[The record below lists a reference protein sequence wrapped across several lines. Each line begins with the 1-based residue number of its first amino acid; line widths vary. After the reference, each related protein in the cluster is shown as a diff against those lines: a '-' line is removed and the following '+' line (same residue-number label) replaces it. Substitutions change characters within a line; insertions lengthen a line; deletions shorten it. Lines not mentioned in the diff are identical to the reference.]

1 VTGSGDGAVDALHDI
16 ALLIAAETEL
26 DRVLAR
32 VLAAVESLLGA
43 TSASVFLRSSGGA
56 YGRRFT
62 TLETGQ
68 PHWQDRREE
77 VRPGGMTDTV
87 LREGRAITVED
98 LQNAP
103 NASQQAKAT
112 RSGAVLSAPLRCQ
125 EEVIGVLY
133 ANFAE
138 QRTFTTADLHVAETL
153 GAYAATAVRN
163 AGLIGAER
171 RAVARQA
178 ALLDMA
184 RALSSSLDLHHLFPA
199 IAQHARRLLD
209 ADEVTIHRLRPDG
222 LFQPIQRDPP
232 APRDAEEWEPDQ
244 FVRETIDRGRPAV
257 RSRPSEAADVAPH
270 RRELLHGVEVLAAV
284 PIVTDR
290 ECLGLISLVW
300 RRERELDSGDV
311 DLLETIARH
320 AAIAAQNA
328 RAHEQAI
335 AHARLDGAIKT
346 AQAAAHELSQ
356 PLSVIVGYSE
366 LMELEQ
372 TEAEQLRTFATLIGR
387 AGKEASRKLDQFRRI
402 LRFVELQFGDLD
414 PILDLARSSEPEGGA
429 RPPDPHPAPPQDA
442 GARGRG
448 DAESALP

>member
-1 VTGSGDGAVDALHDI
+1 VSGSGDGAVDALHDI
-16 ALLIAAETEL
+16 ALLIAAGTEL

-32 VLAAVESLLGA
+32 VLAAAESLLGA
-43 TSASVFLRSSGGA
+43 TSASVFLRSSGSA

-87 LREGRAITVED
+87 LREGRAVTVED

-103 NASQQAKAT
+103 NASQSARTT

-138 QRTFTTADLHVAETL
+138 RRTFTTPDLRVAETL

-163 AGLIGAER
+163 AGLIAAER
-171 RAVARQA
+171 RATLRQA

-209 ADEVTIHRLRPDG
+209 ADEVAIHRLRSDG
-222 LFQPIQRDPP
+222 LLQPIQRDPP
-232 APRDAEEWEPDQ
+232 TPRPPRDAEAWEPDP
-244 FVRETIDRGRPAV
+244 FVRDTIDRSRPAV
-257 RSRPSEAADVAPH
+257 KSRPADAPDVAPH
-270 RRELLHGVEVLAAV
+270 WREFLHGVEVLAAV

-290 ECLGLISLVW
+290 ECLGLISLFW
-300 RRERELDSGDV
+300 RRERELDSADV

-372 TEAEQLRTFATLIGR
+372 TDAEQLRTFATLIGR

-429 RPPDPHPAPPQDA
+429 RPPDVESTPA
-442 GARGRG
+442 
-448 DAESALP
+448 

>member
-1 VTGSGDGAVDALHDI
+1 VSGSGDGAVDALHDI

-32 VLAAVESLLGA
+32 VLAATESLLGA
-43 TSASVFLRSSGGA
+43 ASASVFLRSSGGA

-68 PHWQDRREE
+68 PHWQERSEE
-77 VRPGGMTDTV
+77 VRPGGITDTV
-87 LREGRAITVED
+87 LREGRAVTVGD
-98 LQNAP
+98 LQSVP
-103 NASQQAKAT
+103 NASRPAKADH
-112 RSGAVLSAPLRCQ
+112 SGAVLSAPLRCQ
-125 EEVIGVLY
+125 DEVIGVLY
-133 ANFAE
+133 ANFADR
-138 QRTFTTADLHVAETL
+138 RTFTTADLHLAETL

-163 AGLIGAER
+163 ARLIGAER
-171 RAVARQA
+171 RSTARQS

-209 ADEVTIHRLRPDG
+209 ADEVAIHRLRSDG
-222 LFQPIQRDPP
+222 LLQPIQRDPP
-232 APRDAEEWEPDQ
+232 TARPPRDAEPWEPDT
-244 FVRETIDRGRPAV
+244 FVRNTIDGGRPGV
-257 RSRPSEAADVAPH
+257 KSRPAEDPDVAPH
-270 RRELLHGVEVLAAV
+270 WRDFLRDVEVVAAV

-290 ECLGLISLVW
+290 ECLGLISLFW
-300 RRERELDSGDV
+300 RRARELEPTDV

-372 TEAEQLRTFATLIGR
+372 TDAEQLRTFATLIGR

-429 RPPDPHPAPPQDA
+429 RPPDVESTPA
-442 GARGRG
+442 
-448 DAESALP
+448 

>member
-16 ALLIAAETEL
+16 VLLIAAETEV

-32 VLAAVESLLGA
+32 VLAAAESLLGA
-43 TSASVFLRSSGGA
+43 ASASVFLRSTGGTH
-56 YGRRFT
+56 GRRFT

-68 PHWQDRREE
+68 PHWQERSEG
-77 VRPGGMTDTV
+77 VRPGGLTDTV
-87 LREGRAITVED
+87 LREGRSVTVSD
-98 LQNAP
+98 LQSEP
-103 NASQQAKAT
+103 NASPRASASRSRAVVAT
-112 RSGAVLSAPLRCQ
+112 PLRCQ
-125 EEVIGVLY
+125 DEVIGVLY
-133 ANFAE
+133 ANFDEARAFSTAE
-138 QRTFTTADLHVAETL
+138 VRIAETL
-153 GAYAATAVRN
+153 GATAATAVRN
-163 AGLIGAER
+163 ASLIGAER
-171 RAVARQA
+171 RATARQA

-184 RALSSSLDLHHLFPA
+184 RALSSSLDLQHLFPA

-209 ADEVTIHRLRPDG
+209 ADEVSIHRLRSG
-222 LFQPIQRDPP
+222 GMLQAIHRDPP
-232 APRDAEEWEPDQ
+232 AAREARDGDPWEPDP
-244 FVRETIDRGRPAV
+244 FVRGTIETGRPGV
-257 RSRPSEAADVAPH
+257 KLRPSEDPEIAPH
-270 RRELLHGVEVLAAV
+270 WREFLTDIAVVAAV

-290 ECLGLISLVW
+290 ECLGLISLFW
-300 RRERELDSGDV
+300 RRERDLDAADV

-366 LMELEQ
+366 LMELDQ
-372 TEAEQLRTFATLIGR
+372 TDADQLRTFATLIGR

-414 PILDLARSSEPEGGA
+414 PILDLARSSEPDGDA
-429 RPPDPHPAPPQDA
+429 RPPDV
-442 GARGRG
+442 
-448 DAESALP
+448 ESAPV

>member
-1 VTGSGDGAVDALHDI
+1 VTVSGDGAVDALHEI

-32 VLAAVESLLGA
+32 VLGAAQSLLGA
-43 TSASVFLRSSGGA
+43 ASASVFLRAAGGPQ
-56 YGRRFT
+56 GRRFT

-68 PHWQDRREE
+68 PHWQERQEE
-77 VRPGGMTDTV
+77 IRPGGMTDTV
-87 LREGRAITVED
+87 LREGRAVTVEY

-103 NASQQAKAT
+103 NASPLAKPT
-112 RSGAVLSAPLRCQ
+112 RSQAVLAAPLRCQ

-138 QRTFTTADLHVAETL
+138 PRTFTSADLRLAETL
-153 GAYAATAVRN
+153 GAYAASAVRN
-163 AGLIGAER
+163 ASLIAAER
-171 RAVARQA
+171 RAGARQA

-184 RALSSSLDLHHLFPA
+184 RALCSSLDLAHLFTA

-209 ADEVTIHRLRPDG
+209 ADEVAIHRLRPDG
-222 LFQPIQRDPP
+222 LLQSIQRDPP
-232 APRDAEEWEPDQ
+232 GPRAPRDMEPWEPDP
-244 FVRETIDRGRPAV
+244 FVRGTLDGGRPDV
-257 RSRPSEAADVAPH
+257 KHRPADDPTIAPH
-270 RRELLHGVEVLAAV
+270 WREYLQSVAVVAVV
-284 PIVTDR
+284 PIMTDR
-290 ECLGLISLVW
+290 ECLGLISLFW
-300 RRERELDSGDV
+300 RSERDLDPTDV

-366 LMELEQ
+366 LMELDQ
-372 TEAEQLRTFATLIGR
+372 TDAEQLRTFATLIGR

-414 PILDLARSSEPEGGA
+414 PILDLARSSEPEGSA
-429 RPPDPHPAPPQDA
+429 RPPDV
-442 GARGRG
+442 
-448 DAESALP
+448 ESASA